1 MSENISF
8 QTIENEIPLPICTFN
23 EDGDVDGANELIGE
37 VFLYEGIVG
46 TDIFQLTGI
55 RYDELEA
62 AAINDETL
70 HIRKNEKSF
79 KLIVRP
85 LSELDKNKGKRHII
99 YFIDVTALDQIEQR
113 YQDEQSCIAL
123 VNIDN
128 FDELSSSTPDDDQM
142 TVVRA
147 IDKKLRTWAATLEGS
162 VTMYKEDRYMIV
174 FDYKYL
180 RDQEEKKFPILDEMR
195 TIDTDADFPV
205 TISIGIG
212 TGGLN
217 PAEDDAFADHAMD
230 LALGRGGDQVVIKK
244 GEQISY
250 YGGKALTVEKGNK
263 GKSRI
268 IGHAMQGLMKSA
280 SKVLI
285 MGHRNPDMDALGAAL
300 GVYRLAERNH
310 KETHIVLEKYNEA
323 VASLMIELKQADEY
337 SFITP
342 GKSLSIVDKDTLIVV
357 VDTHRPSLTECPELL
372 NKGCRTVVIDHHRK
386 GEEFVEHPTLSYT
399 EPYASS
405 TAELVSEILQYTGE
419 KKDISKLE
427 AEALM
432 AGIFVDTN
440 RFSVKTGVRTLE
452 AAAWLRRLG
461 ADPAAVKRFF
471 QVGRDSLVQRS
482 KSISG
487 AQFDS
492 KGRAFAICEGEDENA
507 KIINSQ
513 VADQLLTVRGVNYSF
528 VAGKDEE
535 GQTVV
540 SARSIGENNVQIIME
555 QFGGGGHLNTAG
567 AEVDYE
573 PAEALEKIKEVL
585 EEL

>member
-1 MSENISF
+1 MSEKSVL
-8 QTIENEIPLPICTFN
+8 QTIECEVPLPICTFN
-23 EDGDVDGANELIGE
+23 EDGDVDEANDLIGQ
-37 VFLYEGIVG
+37 VFLYDGIVG

-55 RYDELEA
+55 RYDDLVA
-62 AAINDETL
+62 AADNQETL
-70 HIRKNEKSF
+70 QIQKNEKSF
-79 KLIVRP
+79 KLSVRP
-85 LSELDKNKGKRHII
+85 IKKDDPEGQDRYII
-99 YFIDVTALDQIEQR
+99 YFMDVTAQNQAEQK
-113 YQDEQSCIAL
+113 YQEEKPCIAL
-123 VNIDN
+123 VNVDN
-128 FDELSSSTPDDDQM
+128 FDELSSSTSEDDQL
-142 TVVRA
+142 TVIGA
-147 IDKKLRTWAATLEGS
+147 IDKKIRAWAATIEAS
-162 VTMYKEDRYMIV
+162 VTRHKEDGYFIL
-174 FDYKYL
+174 FDWKYL
-180 RDQEEKKFPILDEMR
+180 QEQEELKFPILDEMR

-212 TGGLN
+212 VGGSN
-217 PAEDDAFADHAMD
+217 PAENDEFADQAID
-230 LALGRGGDQVVIKK
+230 LALGRGGDQVVVKN
-244 GEQISY
+244 GEKISY
-250 YGGKALTVEKGNK
+250 FGGKALTVEKGNK

-280 SKVLI
+280 SRVLI
-285 MGHRNPDMDALGAAL
+285 MGHKNPDMDALGAAL
-300 GVYRLAERNH
+300 GVYRLAERNN

-323 VASLMIELKQADEY
+323 VESLMQELNKDDQH
-337 SFITP
+337 SFISH
-342 GKSLSIVDKDTLIVV
+342 KKAISLVDRDTLIVV
-357 VDTHRPSLTECPELL
+357 VDTHRPSITECPQLL
-372 NKGCRTVVIDHHRK
+372 GLGCRTVVIDHHRK
-386 GEEFVEHPTLSYT
+386 GEEFVDHPTLSYT

-419 KKDISKLE
+419 KKDISKIE

-482 KSISG
+482 KTIS
-487 AQFDS
+487 AAEFDEF
-492 KGRAFAICEGEDENA
+492 GRAFAVCEGENENA

-535 GQTVV
+535 GHTVV

-555 QFGGGGHLNTAG
+555 RFGGGGHLNTAG
-567 AEVDYE
+567 AEVDCE